1 VRELPTKWAP
11 TVSCAPLLA
20 ETTLIDAEHLL
31 ELQRE
36 LRERLLTHR
45 QIAWRPARDLAA
57 HMLLHLDDANGCLEL
72 AVQWMR
78 DAFDADR
85 VDAGFGAPCDVIYR
99 PQAEALRSTRSVPS
113 MVGAPIDAADGGVQ
127 RVWASRRVVVYRDI
141 AQERRMGE
149 RLRASLLGMGSR
161 SIIATALRD
170 RGPPVGLTCAEWMD
184 CSVDAADSRCVRL
197 QELSDHVLGPI
208 ISAARSLRDDAV
220 VDAGPGGDRSIVLR
234 DLTPAERRVAEL
246 AATGMSYKEIARRL
260 NRSFST
266 IDHQLRSV
274 RRKLGARSAGRL
286 VRILMPRATQDRTD
300 R

>member
-1 VRELPTKWAP
+1 M
-11 TVSCAPLLA
+11 
-20 ETTLIDAEHLL
+20 IHAEHVLDR
-31 ELQRE
+31 QRE
-36 LRERLLTHR
+36 LRERLLNRR
-45 QIAWRPARDLAA
+45 QVTWRPARDLAA
-57 HMLLHLDDANGCLEL
+57 HMLLHLDDAHGCLEL

-85 VDAGFGAPCDVIYR
+85 VDAGFAAPRDVIYR

-113 MVGAPIDAADGGVQ
+113 MVGAPIDAADAGVQ
-127 RVWASRRVVVYRDI
+127 RVWASRRVVVFRDI

-149 RLRASLLGMGSR
+149 RLRASLLRVGSR

-170 RGPPVGLTCAEWMD
+170 QGAPVGLTCADWMD
-184 CSVDAADSRCVRL
+184 RNVDAADLRCVRL

-208 ISAARSLRDDAV
+208 ISAARSLADDAAADLEPVGDTCMV
-220 VDAGPGGDRSIVLR
+220 VRG
-234 DLTPAERRVAEL
+234 LTPAERRVAQF

-286 VRILMPRATQDRTD
+286 VRMLAPAPSRDRND

>member
-1 VRELPTKWAP
+1 M
-11 TVSCAPLLA
+11 
-20 ETTLIDAEHLL
+20 LIHAEHVL

-36 LRERLLTHR
+36 LRERLLSRR
-45 QIAWRPARDLAA
+45 QITWRPARDLAA

-85 VDAGFGAPCDVIYR
+85 VDAGFGAPRDVVYR
-99 PQAEALRSTRSVPS
+99 PQAEALRSSRSVPS

-127 RVWASRRVVVYRDI
+127 RVWASRRVVVFRDI
-141 AQERRMGE
+141 AQERGMGE
-149 RLRASLLGMGSR
+149 RLRASLLGLGFR

-170 RGPPVGLTCAEWMD
+170 GGRPVGLTCADWMD
-184 CSVDAADSRCVRL
+184 RTVDASDSRCMRL

-208 ISAARSLRDDAV
+208 ISAARSLDEEGAA
-220 VDAGPGGDRSIVLR
+220 DAGLDGETPMALTRQ
-234 DLTPAERRVAEL
+234 LTPAERRVAEL

-274 RRKLGARSAGRL
+274 RRKLGAPSAGRL
-286 VRILMPRATQDRTD
+286 VHALARNRESSR
-300 R
+300 

>member
-1 VRELPTKWAP
+1 LVH
-11 TVSCAPLLA
+11 
-20 ETTLIDAEHLL
+20 AEHLL

-36 LRERLLTHR
+36 LRERLLSRR
-45 QIAWRPARDLAA
+45 QITWRPARDLAA
-57 HMLLHLDDANGCLEL
+57 HMLLHLDDASGCLEL

-85 VDAGFGAPCDVIYR
+85 VDAGFGAPRDLVYR

-113 MVGAPIDAADGGVQ
+113 LVGAAIDAADGGVQ
-127 RVWASRRVVVYRDI
+127 RVWASRRVVVFRDI
-141 AQERRMGE
+141 AQERGMGE
-149 RLRASLLGMGSR
+149 RLRASLLGAGTR

-170 RGPPVGLTCAEWMD
+170 DGRPVGLTCTDWMD
-184 CSVDAADSRCVRL
+184 CTVDAADSRCLRL

-208 ISAARSLRDDAV
+208 VSAARSLEEEASA
-220 VDAGPGGDRSIVLR
+220 DAGFDREASLALR
-234 DLTPAERRVAEL
+234 HLTPAERRVAEL

-274 RRKLGARSAGRL
+274 RSKLGARSAGRL
-286 VRILMPRATQDRTD
+286 VRKLARHSEPSR
-300 R
+300 

>member
-1 VRELPTKWAP
+1 
-11 TVSCAPLLA
+11 
-20 ETTLIDAEHLL
+20 LIHAEHVL

-36 LRERLLTHR
+36 LRQRLLDHR
-45 QIAWRPARDLAA
+45 RIAWRPARDLAA

-85 VDAGFGAPCDVIYR
+85 VDAGFGDPRDVVYR

-127 RVWASRRVVVYRDI
+127 RVWASRRVVVFRDI
-141 AQERRMGE
+141 AQERGMGE
-149 RLRASLLGMGSR
+149 RLRASLLGVGSR
-161 SIIATALRD
+161 SIIATSLRD
-170 RGPPVGLTCAEWMD
+170 HGRPVGLTCADWMD
-184 CSVDAADSRCVRL
+184 CTVDATDSRCMRL
-197 QELSDHVLGPI
+197 QELSEHVLGPI
-208 ISAARSLRDDAV
+208 ITAARSLDEDAAA
-220 VDAGPGGDRSIVLR
+220 DAGLDGEAPLVLR
-234 DLTPAERRVAEL
+234 YLTPAERRVAEL

-274 RRKLGARSAGRL
+274 RRKLGAPSAGRL
-286 VRILMPRATQDRTD
+286 VRKLAPSASHDRTD

>member
-1 VRELPTKWAP
+1 
-11 TVSCAPLLA
+11 
-20 ETTLIDAEHLL
+20 LIQAEHLL
-31 ELQRE
+31 ERQRE
-36 LRERLLTHR
+36 LRERLLSRR

-57 HMLLHLDDANGCLEL
+57 HMLLHLDDASGCLDL

-85 VDAGFGAPCDVIYR
+85 VDAGFGAPRDVVYR

-113 MVGAPIDAADGGVQ
+113 MIGAPIDAADGGVQ
-127 RVWASRRVVVYRDI
+127 RVWASRRVVVYRDV
-141 AQERRMGE
+141 AQERGMGE
-149 RLRASLLGMGSR
+149 RLRASLLGVGSR
-161 SIIATALRD
+161 NIIATALRD
-170 RGPPVGLTCAEWMD
+170 HGQPVGLTCADWMD
-184 CSVDAADSRCVRL
+184 CTVDAADSRCLRL

-208 ISAARSLRDDAV
+208 VSAARGLEEDAAAEAGFDGEATIALRQ
-220 VDAGPGGDRSIVLR
+220 
-234 DLTPAERRVAEL
+234 LTPAERRVAEL

-286 VRILMPRATQDRTD
+286 VRTLARNSEPSR
-300 R
+300 

>member
-1 VRELPTKWAP
+1 V
-11 TVSCAPLLA
+11 
-20 ETTLIDAEHLL
+20 IDAERLL
-31 ELQRE
+31 DLQRE
-36 LRERLLTHR
+36 LRERLLAHG

-57 HMLLHLDDANGCLEL
+57 HMLLHLDDANGCLDL

-85 VDAGFGAPCDVIYR
+85 VDAGFGAPHDVIYR

-113 MVGAPIDAADGGVQ
+113 MVGAPIDAADNGVQ

-141 AQERRMGE
+141 AQERRMGA
-149 RLRASLLGMGSR
+149 RLRASLLGVGSR
-161 SIIATALRD
+161 NVIATALRD
-170 RGPPVGLTCAEWMD
+170 HGPPVGLTCADWMD
-184 CSVDAADSRCVRL
+184 CTVDASDSRCVHL

-208 ISAARSLRDDAV
+208 ISAARSLHDDA
-220 VDAGPGGDRSIVLR
+220 AAEGAPGAKTPIALP

-286 VRILMPRATQDRTD
+286 VHILAPRAGHDRTD

>member
-1 VRELPTKWAP
+1 
-11 TVSCAPLLA
+11 
-20 ETTLIDAEHLL
+20 LL

-36 LRERLLTHR
+36 LRERLLTRR

-113 MVGAPIDAADGGVQ
+113 MVGASIDAADGGVQ
-127 RVWASRRVVVYRDI
+127 RVWASRRVVVYGDV

-149 RLRASLLGMGSR
+149 RLRASLLGVGSR

-170 RGPPVGLTCAEWMD
+170 HGGPPVGLTCTDWMD
-184 CSVDAADSRCVRL
+184 PGVDATDSRCMRL
-197 QELSDHVLGPI
+197 QELSEHVLGPI
-208 ISAARSLRDDAV
+208 VCAARSLHDDAAADSEPEV
-220 VDAGPGGDRSIVLR
+220 SVALR
-234 DLTPAERRVAEL
+234 NLTPAERRVAQL
-246 AATGMSYKEIARRL
+246 AATGMTYKEIARRL

-274 RRKLGARSAGRL
+274 RKKLGARSAGRL
-286 VRILMPRATQDRTD
+286 VRILAPRASLDRTD

>member
-1 VRELPTKWAP
+1 M
-11 TVSCAPLLA
+11 
-20 ETTLIDAEHLL
+20 IHAEHVL
-31 ELQRE
+31 EMQRE
-36 LRERLLTHR
+36 LRERLLSR
-45 QIAWRPARDLAA
+45 GQITWRPARDLAA
-57 HMLLHLDDANGCLEL
+57 HMLLHLDDANGCLDL

-85 VDAGFGAPCDVIYR
+85 VDAGFGAPRDVVYS

-141 AQERRMGE
+141 AQERGMGE
-149 RLRASLLGMGSR
+149 RLRASLLDAGSR

-170 RGPPVGLTCAEWMD
+170 DGRPVGLTCADWMD
-184 CSVDAADSRCVRL
+184 CTVDAGDSRCMRL

-208 ISAARSLRDDAV
+208 IAAARGLEEDAAV
-220 VDAGPGGDRSIVLR
+220 ADLDGEAAMAMRL
-234 DLTPAERRVAEL
+234 LTPAERRVAEL

-274 RRKLGARSAGRL
+274 RRKLGTRSAGRL
-286 VRILMPRATQDRTD
+286 VRKLARS
-300 R
+300 

>member
-1 VRELPTKWAP
+1 M
-11 TVSCAPLLA
+11 
-20 ETTLIDAEHLL
+20 IDAERLL

-36 LRERLLTHR
+36 LRERLLAHR

-57 HMLLHLDDANGCLEL
+57 HMLLHLDDANECLDL

-85 VDAGFGAPCDVIYR
+85 VDAGFGAPRDLVYR
-99 PQAEALRSTRSVPS
+99 PQAEALRSTRAVPS
-113 MVGAPIDAADGGVQ
+113 MVGAPIDAADDGVQ

-141 AQERRMGE
+141 AQERRMGD
-149 RLRASLLGMGSR
+149 RLRASLLGVGSR
-161 SIIATALRD
+161 NIIATALRD
-170 RGPPVGLTCAEWMD
+170 HGAPVGLTCADWMD
-184 CSVDAADSRCVRL
+184 CTVDAADSRCERL

-208 ISAARSLRDDAV
+208 ISAARSLHDDAAAD
-220 VDAGPGGDRSIVLR
+220 DAPGGKASVALAG
-234 DLTPAERRVAEL
+234 LTPAERRVAEL

-274 RRKLGARSAGRL
+274 RRKLGVRSGGRL
-286 VRILMPRATQDRTD
+286 VHILAPRPPHDRTG

>member
-1 VRELPTKWAP
+1 ML
-11 TVSCAPLLA
+11 TVPPSR
-20 ETTLIDAEHLL
+20 TMHSEHLL
-31 ELQRE
+31 ERQRE
-36 LRERLLTHR
+36 LRDRLLSRR

-85 VDAGFGAPCDVIYR
+85 VDAGFGAPRDVVYS
-99 PQAEALRSTRSVPS
+99 PQAEALRSTRAVPS

-127 RVWASRRVVVYRDI
+127 RVWASRRVVVFPDI
-141 AQERRMGE
+141 AQERGMGE
-149 RLRASLLGMGSR
+149 RLRASLLGVGSR
-161 SIIATALRD
+161 NIIATALRD
-170 RGPPVGLTCAEWMD
+170 QGQPVGLTCADWMD
-184 CSVDAADSRCVRL
+184 CTVDASDSRCLRL

-208 ISAARSLRDDAV
+208 ISAARSLEEDAAAEAGLDG
-220 VDAGPGGDRSIVLR
+220 DAALALR
-234 DLTPAERRVAEL
+234 QLTPAERRVAEL

-274 RRKLGARSAGRL
+274 RRKLGAPSAGRL
-286 VRILMPRATQDRTD
+286 VRKLARNSEPSR
-300 R
+300 

>member
-1 VRELPTKWAP
+1 M
-11 TVSCAPLLA
+11 
-20 ETTLIDAEHLL
+20 IDAEHLI

-36 LRERLLTHR
+36 LRERLLKRR
-45 QIAWRPARDLAA
+45 QITWRPARDLAA
-57 HMLLHLDDANGCLEL
+57 HMLLHLDDANGCLEV

-85 VDAGFGAPCDVIYR
+85 VDAGFGAPQDVVYR

-141 AQERRMGE
+141 AQERRMGAG
-149 RLRASLLGMGSR
+149 LRASLLGMGSR
-161 SIIATALRD
+161 SIMATALRD
-170 RGPPVGLTCAEWMD
+170 RGPPVGLTCTDWMD
-184 CSVDAADSRCVRL
+184 RTVDATDSRCVRL

-208 ISAARSLRDDAV
+208 ISAARSLNEGAVADAALGERALV
-220 VDAGPGGDRSIVLR
+220 ALR

-260 NRSFST
+260 NRSVST

-286 VRILMPRATQDRTD
+286 VRILAPRAAQDSSQR
-300 R
+300 

>member
-1 VRELPTKWAP
+1 V
-11 TVSCAPLLA
+11 
-20 ETTLIDAEHLL
+20 IHAEHVL
-31 ELQRE
+31 ELQRD
-36 LRERLLTHR
+36 LRARLLDRR

-57 HMLLHLDDANGCLEL
+57 HMLLHLDDANGCLAL

-85 VDAGFGAPCDVIYR
+85 VDAGFGDPCDVVYR
-99 PQAEALRSTRSVPS
+99 PQAEALRSNRSVPS

-127 RVWASRRVVVYRDI
+127 RVWASRSVVVFRDI
-141 AQERRMGE
+141 AQERGMGE
-149 RLRASLLGMGSR
+149 RLRASLLGLGSR
-161 SIIATALRD
+161 SIIATSLRD
-170 RGPPVGLTCAEWMD
+170 RGRPVGLTCADWMD
-184 CSVDAADSRCVRL
+184 RTVDAADARCLRL
-197 QELSDHVLGPI
+197 QELSEHVLGPI
-208 ISAARSLRDDAV
+208 ISAARGLDEDVAADQGRDGDASLL
-220 VDAGPGGDRSIVLR
+220 LR
-234 DLTPAERRVAEL
+234 QLTPAERRVAEL

-286 VRILMPRATQDRTD
+286 VRTLAPRARDREPS

>member
-1 VRELPTKWAP
+1 M
-11 TVSCAPLLA
+11 SG
-20 ETTLIDAEHLL
+20 TTSIPAEHLL
-31 ELQRE
+31 AAQRE
-36 LRERLLTHR
+36 LRERLLSRR

-85 VDAGFGAPCDVIYR
+85 VDAGFGTPRDVVYR

-127 RVWASRRVVVYRDI
+127 RVWASRRVVVFRDI

-149 RLRASLLGMGSR
+149 RLRASLLGSGSK

-170 RGPPVGLTCAEWMD
+170 QGPPVGLTCADWMD
-184 CSVDAADSRCVRL
+184 RTVDAADARCVRL

-208 ISAARSLRDDAV
+208 ISAARSLREDAA
-220 VDAGPGGDRSIVLR
+220 VDGGGDAEAFVVLR
-234 DLTPAERRVAEL
+234 HLSPAERRVAEL

-274 RRKLGARSAGRL
+274 RRKLGARSSARL
-286 VRILMPRATQDRTD
+286 VRMLAPRAPCDRSD